1 MALADGVGNLYQRM
15 HREGD
20 LLIAGRRVS
29 DIPALLREC
38 LARWGRPAVISV
50 DRWREAERRD
60 HLEAISFPMAA
71 LAVRGQGFKDG
82 GEDVRA
88 FRKAILEGRVTPKK
102 SLLFRSAMSE
112 ARVVTDP
119 AANAKLAK
127 KTQGGRRADARDDL
141 AAAAILAVAEGTRR
155 AVETRPERRP
165 KYRVTAL

>member
-1 MALADGVGNLYQRM
+1 MGPSG
-15 HREGD
+15 GD
-20 LLIAGRRVS
+20 LRG
-29 DIPALLREC
+29 P
-38 LARWGRPAVISV
+38 
-50 DRWREAERRD
+50 
-60 HLEAISFPMAA
+60 

-127 KTQGGRRADARDDL
+127 KTQGGRRADAAGRPGGGCDSGRSRGNAPGRRDTTG
-141 AAAAILAVAEGTRR
+141 AAS
-155 AVETRPERRP
+155 
-165 KYRVTAL
+165 